1 MARNRRAAAKPR
13 LPRLPNALRAGP
25 GWPRALARVRR
36 RLAAPRRVAGPA
48 TAPARPRGPAE
59 RPTERPAGPRRL
71 TARATAALRRL
82 TGGLRDAGPATVRL
96 VRDRKGGASLG
107 QARVAVATAVRG
119 AAGPPPPPPGTR
131 TRHQRQSLR
140 TRRLETT
147 VAVAVVVGGLLVG
160 VFAPSGGETSVR
172 EARASSSI
180 AEGVS
185 RPDAVDA
192 PAAAPDAGSTANLSG
207 SGEAGAAAVAP
218 PLERSVPIRVR
229 IPYLATD
236 VEVFGADLTPDGGPP
251 SPSEEDAQRAA
262 WYAGGVSPGER
273 GAAILVGH
281 LDTYDGP
288 AAFAGLGSL
297 QPGETIEVD
306 RADGDVA
313 VFTVDS
319 VEQYPKSDFPD
330 ERVYGSVTSPQLRLI
345 TCGGR
350 WTQDGGYDSN
360 IVAYARLTD
369 SATYTPEAH
378 DAYPEPAPEP
388 VPLQDPGPDPG
399 PDPALEPEAYPG
411 PDPAWNGG

>member
-1 MARNRRAAAKPR
+1 MVPAA
-13 LPRLPNALRAGP
+13 L
-25 GWPRALARVRR
+25 VRQ
-36 RLAAPRRVAGPA
+36 LAARWR
-48 TAPARPRGPAE
+48 T
-59 RPTERPAGPRRL
+59 L
-71 TARATAALRRL
+71 TARWVPVARRL

-96 VRDRKGGASLG
+96 VRGRATTLG

-131 TRHQRQSLR
+131 TRHQRQSSR

-147 VAVAVVVGGLLVG
+147 VAVTVVVIGLLVG
-160 VFAPSGGETSVR
+160 VFAPSGGGASVR

-207 SGEAGAAAVAP
+207 SGAEGEVAVAP

-236 VEVFGADLTPDGGPP
+236 VEVFGADLAPDGGPP

-297 QPGETIEVD
+297 QPGETIEID
-306 RADGDVA
+306 RANGDIA
-313 VFTVDS
+313 IFTVDS

-350 WTQDGGYDSN
+350 WTEDGGYDSN

-369 SATYTPEAH
+369 SVAFAD
-378 DAYPEPAPEP
+378 DAQEPYREPVPEPAQEQPQD
-388 VPLQDPGPDPG
+388 VPQDNPAPDPPLDAG
-399 PDPALEPEAYPG
+399 LDPAWDPALDPAWDPG
-411 PDPAWNGG
+411 LDPALDPAWNGG